1 MFSFFFHYCIV
12 LVTGAVFK
20 CTNVLW
26 THCALQKL
34 FVPFHGTFSRHGK
47 AQASL
52 ALLIWLNENV
62 LFHSTFSRHG
72 KAQASLALL
81 IWLNENVLKRIAN
94 MWLAVVIY

>member
-1 MFSFFFHYCIV
+1 MPFSPSAQMFSFFFHYCIV
-12 LVTGAVFK
+12 LVTGVVFK

-26 THCALQKL
+26 THCAWQKF
-34 FVPFHGTFSRHGK
+34 FVPFHG
-47 AQASL
+47 
-52 ALLIWLNENV
+52 
-62 LFHSTFSRHG
+62 TFSRHG